1 MRSSSSWESG
11 APRMSSRSR
20 RDAGGIRTF
29 RFAAASVPCEV
40 SVGVGALARLPAA
53 LARIAPGRW
62 LVVSSAPVL
71 AAQGRRLS
79 EALGGMTALDAESL
93 LVPDGEAAK
102 SWTVLGKLLS
112 EMARRGLARDGGVVA
127 FGGGTVGDVA
137 GLAASLAL
145 RGVPVVQVPTTLLA
159 AADSA
164 LGGKTAVNLPA
175 GKNLAGTFHH
185 PRLVCVDPRLLSSLS
200 ERDHR
205 SGLAEVLKSALLS
218 ASFWRRLPDLVEG
231 LASRDELAL
240 AEAVERSLR
249 VKADVVSR
257 DPDEARGLRHVLN
270 LGHTV
275 AHALEGASGYRLRHG
290 EAVAWGLLAAV
301 RLSVARGH
309 LPERSA
315 ARIEG
320 LVRGLLKP
328 PPLPVAVRRGWPA
341 LLGADKKRDRE
352 GLRDVLLAGPGR
364 PLLGRVT
371 AEELVASLPDEA
383 GS

>member
-1 MRSSSSWESG
+1 
-11 APRMSSRSR
+11 MSSRSR
-20 RDAGGIRTF
+20 PDPRGLRTF
-29 RFAAASVPCEV
+29 RFAAAGVPCEV
-40 SVGVGALARLPAA
+40 CVGPGALARLPGA
-53 LARIAPGRW
+53 LGRIAPGRW

-71 AAQGRRLS
+71 AAQGDRLA
-79 EALGGMTALDAESL
+79 EAIREVHALDPEPL

-102 SWTVLGKLLS
+102 TWTVLGKLIS
-112 EMARRGLARDGGVVA
+112 EMSRRGLARDGGVVA

-205 SGLAEVLKSALLS
+205 SGLAEVVKSALLS
-218 ASFWRRLPDLVEG
+218 ASFWRRLPGLVDG
-231 LASRDELAL
+231 LAARDESAL

-257 DPDEARGLRHVLN
+257 DPDEALGLRHTLN

-290 EAVAWGLLAAV
+290 EAVAWGLLAAL
-301 RLSVARGH
+301 RL
-309 LPERSA
+309 SA
-315 ARIEG
+315 AR
-320 LVRGLLKP
+320 GLLPGRTAARIGELVSGLLEP
-328 PPLPVAVRRGWPA
+328 PRLPRAVRRGWPA

-364 PLLGRVT
+364 PCLERVT
-371 AEELVASLPDEA
+371 AAELEGSLPDEA

>member
-11 APRMSSRSR
+11 APRMSSRNR
-20 RDAGGIRTF
+20 PDASGIRSF
-29 RFAAASVPCEV
+29 RFAAAGVACEV
-40 SVGVGALARLPAA
+40 RVGTGALARLPEA
-53 LARIAPGRW
+53 LGRIAPGRW

-71 AAQGRRLS
+71 AAQGARLS
-79 EALGGMTALDAESL
+79 EALGGASRVDPEPL
-93 LVPDGEAAK
+93 LVPDSEAAK
-102 SWTVLGKLLS
+102 SWTVLGRLLS

-164 LGGKTAVNLPA
+164 LGGKTAVNLAA

-205 SGLAEVLKSALLS
+205 SGLAEVFKSALLS
-218 ASFWRRLPDLVEG
+218 ASFWRRLPSLVDG
-231 LASRDELAL
+231 LASRDESAL

-249 VKADVVSR
+249 MKANVVSR
-257 DPDEARGLRHVLN
+257 DPDEAQGLRHTLN

-290 EAVAWGLLAAV
+290 EAVSWGLFAAL
-301 RLSVARGH
+301 RLSAARGL
-309 LPERSA
+309 LPGRTA
-315 ARIEG
+315 DRIEG
-320 LVRGLLKP
+320 LARGLLRP
-328 PPLPVAVRRGWPA
+328 PPLPGAVRRGWPA
-341 LLGADKKRDRE
+341 HLGSDKKRDRE

-364 PLLGRVT
+364 PRLERIT

-383 GS
+383 SG

>member
-1 MRSSSSWESG
+1 
-11 APRMSSRSR
+11 MS
-20 RDAGGIRTF
+20 
-29 RFAAASVPCEV
+29 
-40 SVGVGALARLPAA
+40 
-53 LARIAPGRW
+53 
-62 LVVSSAPVL
+62 
-71 AAQGRRLS
+71 
-79 EALGGMTALDAESL
+79 ALDPEPL
-93 LVPDGEAAK
+93 LAPDGEAAK
-102 SWTVLGKLLS
+102 TWAVLGRLLS
-112 EMARRGLARDGGVVA
+112 EVARRGLARDGGIVA

-185 PRLVCVDPRLLSSLS
+185 PRLVCVDPGLLSSLS

-205 SGLAEVLKSALLS
+205 SGLAEVFKSALLS
-218 ASFWRRLPDLVEG
+218 ASFWRRLPSLVDG
-231 LASRDELAL
+231 LASRQESAL

-249 VKADVVSR
+249 MKADVVSR
-257 DPDEARGLRHVLN
+257 DPDEALGLRHTLN

-290 EAVAWGLLAAV
+290 EAVAWGLLASL
-301 RLSVARGH
+301 RLSAARGF
-309 LPERSA
+309 LPERTA

-320 LVRGLLKP
+320 LVRELLKP
-328 PPLPVAVRRGWPA
+328 PPLSGAVRRGWPA
-341 LLGADKKRDRE
+341 FLGADKKRDLG
-352 GLRDVLLAGPGR
+352 GLRDVLLEGPGR
-364 PLLGRVT
+364 PRLERVT
-371 AEELVASLPDEA
+371 AAELVASLPTDA

>member
-1 MRSSSSWESG
+1 
-11 APRMSSRSR
+11 MSFRSR
-20 RDAGGIRTF
+20 PDAPGLRTF
-29 RFAAASVPCEV
+29 RFTAAGGSCEV
-40 SVGVGALARLPAA
+40 SVGTGALMRLPEA
-53 LARIAPGRW
+53 LGRIAPGRW
-62 LVVSSAPVL
+62 FVVSSAPVL
-71 AAQGRRLS
+71 SAQGPRLA
-79 EALGGMTALDAESL
+79 EALEGASALDPVPL
-93 LVPDGEAAK
+93 VVPDGEAAK

-112 EMARRGLARDGGVVA
+112 EMARRGLARDGGIVA

-164 LGGKTAVNLPA
+164 LGGKTAVNLAA

-205 SGLAEVLKSALLS
+205 SGLAEVVKSALLS
-218 ASFWRRLPDLVEG
+218 ASFWNRLPSLLGG
-231 LASRDELAL
+231 LASRDEAAL

-249 VKADVVSR
+249 LKAIVVSR

-275 AHALEGASGYRLRHG
+275 AHALEAASAYRLRHG

-301 RLSVARGH
+301 RLSVT
-309 LPERSA
+309 
-315 ARIEG
+315 
-320 LVRGLLKP
+320 RGLLPGRAAVRIEELARGLLRP
-328 PPLPVAVRRGWPA
+328 PALPAAVRRDWPA
-341 LLGADKKRDRE
+341 HLGTDKKRDRD

-364 PLLGRVT
+364 PYLERIT
-371 AEELVASLPDEA
+371 ATELVASLPGEVA
-383 GS
+383 S

>member
-1 MRSSSSWESG
+1 
-11 APRMSSRSR
+11 MSSRSR
-20 RDAGGIRTF
+20 PDARGIRTF
-29 RFAAASVPCEV
+29 RFAAAGVPCEV
-40 SVGVGALARLPAA
+40 SVGAGALGRLPGA
-53 LARIAPGRW
+53 LGRIAPGRW
-62 LVVSSAPVL
+62 LVVSSTPVL
-71 AAQGRRLS
+71 TAQGHRLA
-79 EALGGMTALDAESL
+79 EALEGASALDPEPL
-93 LVPDGEAAK
+93 VVPDGEAAK

-127 FGGGTVGDVA
+127 FGGGTVGDVS

-164 LGGKTAVNLPA
+164 LGGKTAVNLAA
-175 GKNLAGTFHH
+175 GKNLVGTFHH

-205 SGLAEVLKSALLS
+205 SGLAEVFKSALLS
-218 ASFWRRLPDLVEG
+218 ASFWKRLPALVEG
-231 LASRDELAL
+231 LASREESAL

-257 DPDEARGLRHVLN
+257 DPDESRGLRHVLN

-290 EAVAWGLLAAV
+290 EAVGWGLLATL
-301 RLSVARGH
+301 RLSAARGF
-309 LPERSA
+309 LPERTA

-320 LVRGLLKP
+320 LARGLLQ
-328 PPLPVAVRRGWPA
+328 LPSLPGAVRRGWPA

-352 GLRDVLLAGPGR
+352 GLRDTLLEGPGR
-364 PLLGRVT
+364 PRLERVST
-371 AEELVASLPDEA
+371 EELVASLPDEA

>member
-1 MRSSSSWESG
+1 M
-11 APRMSSRSR
+11 AP
-20 RDAGGIRTF
+20 
-29 RFAAASVPCEV
+29 
-40 SVGVGALARLPAA
+40 GALARLPVA
-53 LARIAPGRW
+53 LGRIAPGRW

-71 AAQGRRLS
+71 AAQGHRLS
-79 EALGGMTALDAESL
+79 EALRGVVSLDPEPL

-102 SWTVLGKLLS
+102 SWTVLGRLLS

-200 ERDHR
+200 DRDHR
-205 SGLAEVLKSALLS
+205 SGLAEVVKTALLS
-218 ASFWRRLPDLVEG
+218 ASFWKRLPSLAEG
-231 LASRDELAL
+231 LAAREEPAL
-240 AEAVERSLR
+240 AEAVRRSLR
-249 VKADVVSR
+249 VKADVVSL
-257 DPDEARGLRHVLN
+257 DPDEALGLRHVLN

-290 EAVAWGLLAAV
+290 EAVAWGLLATL
-301 RLSVARGH
+301 RLSASRGF
-309 LPERSA
+309 LPGRA
-315 ARIEG
+315 AVRIEG
-320 LVRGLLKP
+320 FVRGLLKP
-328 PPLPVAVRRGWPA
+328 PPLSDAVLRRWPS
-341 LLGADKKRDRE
+341 LLGADKKRDRG
-352 GLRDVLLAGPGR
+352 GLRDVLLDGPGSPR
-364 PLLGRVT
+364 LERVT
-371 AEELVASLPDEA
+371 AGELVASLPDEG

>member
-1 MRSSSSWESG
+1 
-11 APRMSSRSR
+11 MSSRSR
-20 RDAGGIRTF
+20 PEPDGLRKF
-29 RFAAASVPCEV
+29 RFAAAGVPCEV
-40 SVGVGALARLPAA
+40 CVGAGALARLPAA
-53 LARIAPGRW
+53 LPRIAPGRW

-71 AAQGRRLS
+71 AAQGHLLS
-79 EALGGMTALDAESL
+79 EALRGAPAVDPDPL

-112 EMARRGLARDGGVVA
+112 GMSRRGLARDGGVVA

-164 LGGKTAVNLPA
+164 LGGKTAVNLAA

-205 SGLAEVLKSALLS
+205 SGLAEVVKSALLS
-218 ASFWRRLPDLVEG
+218 VSFWRRLPGLAEG
-231 LASRDELAL
+231 LAARDASAL

-249 VKADVVSR
+249 VKAGVVSR
-257 DPDEARGLRHVLN
+257 DPDEALGLRHTLN

-275 AHALEGASGYRLRHG
+275 AHALEGASAYRLRHG
-290 EAVAWGLLAAV
+290 EAVAWGLVAAL
-301 RLSVARGH
+301 RLSASRRL

-315 ARIEG
+315 TRIED
-320 LVRGLLKP
+320 LVRGLLRP
-328 PPLPVAVRRGWPA
+328 PPLSRAIRRGWPA

-364 PLLGRVT
+364 PRLERVT
-371 AEELVASLPDEA
+371 AAELLASLPDEVA
-383 GS
+383 S

>member
-1 MRSSSSWESG
+1 
-11 APRMSSRSR
+11 MSSRSR
-20 RDAGGIRTF
+20 PEPDGLRKF
-29 RFAAASVPCEV
+29 RFAAAGVPCEV
-40 SVGVGALARLPAA
+40 CVGAGALARLPAA
-53 LARIAPGRW
+53 LPRIAPGRW

-71 AAQGRRLS
+71 AAQGHLLS
-79 EALGGMTALDAESL
+79 EALRGAPAVDPDPL

-112 EMARRGLARDGGVVA
+112 GMSRRGLARDGGVVA

-164 LGGKTAVNLPA
+164 LGGKTAVNLAA

-205 SGLAEVLKSALLS
+205 SGLAEVVKSALLS
-218 ASFWRRLPDLVEG
+218 VSFWRRLPGLAEG
-231 LASRDELAL
+231 LAARDASAL

-249 VKADVVSR
+249 VKAGVVSR
-257 DPDEARGLRHVLN
+257 DPDEALGLRHTLN

-275 AHALEGASGYRLRHG
+275 AHALEGASAYRLRHG
-290 EAVAWGLLAAV
+290 EAVAWGLVAAL
-301 RLSVARGH
+301 RLSASRR
-309 LPERSA
+309 LLAESSA
-315 ARIEG
+315 TRIEG
-320 LVRGLLKP
+320 LVRGLLQP
-328 PPLPVAVRRGWPA
+328 PPLPRAVRRGWPA

-364 PLLGRVT
+364 PRLERVS
-371 AEELVASLPDEA
+371 AADLVESLPGEVAS
-383 GS
+383 

>member
-1 MRSSSSWESG
+1 
-11 APRMSSRSR
+11 MSSRSR
-20 RDAGGIRTF
+20 PDAPGLRTF
-29 RFAAASVPCEV
+29 RFIAAGAPCEV
-40 SVGVGALARLPAA
+40 TVGAGALARLPEA
-53 LARIAPGRW
+53 LGRIAPGRW

-71 AAQGRRLS
+71 KVQGYRLA
-79 EALGGMTALDAESL
+79 EALEGSSALDPEPL

-112 EMARRGLARDGGVVA
+112 EMARRGLTRDGGVVA

-164 LGGKTAVNLPA
+164 LGGKTAVNLAA

-205 SGLAEVLKSALLS
+205 SGLAEVVKSALLA
-218 ASFWRRLPDLVEG
+218 ASFWKRMPSLVDG
-231 LASRDELAL
+231 LASRDESAL
-240 AEAVERSLR
+240 ADAIERSLLL
-249 VKADVVSR
+249 KADVVSR

-275 AHALEGASGYRLRHG
+275 AHALEGASAYRLRHG

-301 RLSVARGH
+301 RLSAVRGL
-309 LPERSA
+309 LPGRA
-315 ARIEG
+315 ADRIEE

-328 PPLPVAVRRGWPA
+328 PALPAAIRRDWPA
-341 LLGADKKRDRE
+341 LLGADKKRDRD
-352 GLRDVLLAGPGR
+352 GLRDILLAGPGR
-364 PLLGRVT
+364 PRLERIT
-371 AEELVASLPDEA
+371 AAELVASLPDEA

>member
-1 MRSSSSWESG
+1 M
-11 APRMSSRSR
+11 
-20 RDAGGIRTF
+20 F
-29 RFAAASVPCEV
+29 RFAAAGVPCEV
-40 SVGVGALARLPAA
+40 CVGVGALARLPDA
-53 LARIAPGRW
+53 LGRIAPGRW

-79 EALGGMTALDAESL
+79 ESLEGMSALDPEPL

-112 EMARRGLARDGGVVA
+112 EMSRRGLTRDGGVVA

-200 ERDHR
+200 ERDYR
-205 SGLAEVLKSALLS
+205 SGLAEVVKSALLS
-218 ASFWRRLPDLVEG
+218 ISFWRRLPGLVDA
-231 LASRDELAL
+231 LAARDEVAV
-240 AEAVERSLR
+240 AEAIERSLR
-249 VKADVVSR
+249 VKAGVVSR
-257 DPDEARGLRHVLN
+257 DPDEALGLRHTLN

-290 EAVAWGLLAAV
+290 EAVALGLLAAT
-301 RLSVARGH
+301 RLSSARGL
-309 LPERSA
+309 LPMRTA
-315 ARIEG
+315 ARIEE
-320 LVRGLLKP
+320 LAMRLLKP
-328 PPLPVAVRRGWPA
+328 PRLTRAVRRDWPA
-341 LLGADKKRDRE
+341 LLEADKKRDRL
-352 GLRDVLLAGPGR
+352 GLRDVLLSGPGR
-364 PLLGRVT
+364 PRLERVT
-371 AEELVASLPDEA
+371 AEELVASLPDGG

>member
-1 MRSSSSWESG
+1 MG
-11 APRMSSRSR
+11 P
-20 RDAGGIRTF
+20 
-29 RFAAASVPCEV
+29 
-40 SVGVGALARLPAA
+40 GALARLPVA
-53 LARIAPGRW
+53 LGRIAPGRW

-71 AAQGRRLS
+71 AAQGHRLS
-79 EALGGMTALDAESL
+79 EALRGAVSLDPEPL

-102 SWTVLGKLLS
+102 SWTVLGRLLS

-200 ERDHR
+200 DRDHR
-205 SGLAEVLKSALLS
+205 SGLAEVVKSALLS
-218 ASFWRRLPDLVEG
+218 ASFWKRLTPLAEG
-231 LASRDELAL
+231 LAAREEPAL
-240 AEAVERSLR
+240 AEAVRRSLR
-249 VKADVVSR
+249 VKAGVVSL
-257 DPDEARGLRHVLN
+257 DPDEALGLRHVLN

-290 EAVAWGLLAAV
+290 EAVAWGLLATL
-301 RLSVARGH
+301 RLSAARGF
-309 LPERSA
+309 LPGRA
-315 ARIEG
+315 AVRIEG

-328 PPLPVAVRRGWPA
+328 PPLSDAVLRRWPS
-341 LLGADKKRDRE
+341 LLGADKKRDRG
-352 GLRDVLLAGPGR
+352 GLRDVLLDGPGR
-364 PLLGRVT
+364 PRLERVT
-371 AEELVASLPDEA
+371 AGELVASLPDEG